1 MLEGLSIKVHFLED
15 VVSICIKNLKT
26 LVFFDSAVPT
36 LEILILEMY

>member
-1 MLEGLSIKVHFLED
+1 MLEGLPINRHFLED
-15 VVSICIKNLKT
+15 IVSVCIKNLKT